1 MEQPPER
8 VESDGILFSV
18 PEDVACM
25 GRHGMVLAVSVLPV
39 QPEL

>member
-8 VESDGILFSV
+8 AESPFQGSGGC
-18 PEDVACM
+18 CM
-25 GRHGMVLAVSVLPV
+25 HGMVLIVSVLPV